1 MIQNAFLLR
10 LVNFFGSIAM
20 VLLPLGFTIAGIGY
34 FTVGNIGGGLLGLWL
49 GVPTLLMF
57 ALGALLGILS

>member
-1 MIQNAFLLR
+1 
-10 LVNFFGSIAM
+10 M